1 VCVCTVF
8 AGMSETPFEAMQ
20 FVKIGGNLDANKKII
35 SYFHGIIA
43 GLWVL
48 FCQFYFSNNCE

>member
-1 VCVCTVF
+1 VF